1 MEDRAQT
8 KITTSDGIKK
18 SLNILYM
25 KRREERG
32 RPMLVLFL
40 PYIHVM
46 YVVSWFGFFFSC
58 VDSFIK
64 AALLHVACFPIY
76 PRSKVTQGIMVARK
90 DAKENTKT

>member
-46 YVVSWFGFFFSC
+46 YVVS
-58 VDSFIK
+58 
-64 AALLHVACFPIY
+64 
-76 PRSKVTQGIMVARK
+76 
-90 DAKENTKT
+90 